1 MSVQSVLTGLPY
13 GGQTRNPFNY
23 VKVEQIGRDIATNW
37 LTAGEITQQL
47 NLFDDESQD
56 DFILSLDLA
65 TRMYIEDYLGMSIFP
80 VTYRVW
86 YGAESLTAT
95 PVSLDLPEV
104 SQNFAANLPPLTVN
118 SVGYYNSL
126 FPPVFVPVNPSQ
138 YYYDNSGNKIII
150 TSLPTDINTQMTAPI
165 VVQYTTVAN
174 PLAQYPV
181 IKQAGLLILTH
192 LYNNRS
198 DTTETKLK
206 TIPYGAQTLLRPY
219 KPLVM

>member
-23 VKVEQIGRDIATNW
+23 VKVEQIDRDVTTNW
-37 LTAGEITQQL
+37 LTADEVTNQL
-47 NLFDDESQD
+47 NLFDDQSQD
-56 DFILSLDLA
+56 SYVMGLDLA
-65 TRMYIEDYLGMSIFP
+65 TRMYIEDYLGLSIFP

-86 YGAESLTAT
+86 YGAESLTST

-104 SQNFAANLPPLTVN
+104 SQNISSNLSPITNV

-126 FPPVFVPVNPSQ
+126 FPPVLVSVDSSQ
-138 YYYDNSGNKIII
+138 FYYDNSGNKIVI

-165 VVQYTTVAN
+165 VVEYTTVAS
-174 PLAQYPV
+174 PLAAYPV

>member
-23 VKVEQIGRDIATNW
+23 VKVEQIGRDVSTGW
-37 LTAGEITQQL
+37 LTAEEITQQL
-47 NLFDDESQD
+47 NLFEDESQD
-56 DFILSLDLA
+56 AYILSLELA

-104 SQNFAANLPPLTVN
+104 SQNLYPSQPGVQIDA
-118 SVGYYNSL
+118 VGYYNSL
-126 FPPVFVPVNPSQ
+126 FPPVFVPVNPTQ
-138 YYYDNSGNKIII
+138 YYYDASGNKIII

-165 VVQYTTVAN
+165 IAEYTTAAN
-174 PLAQYPV
+174 PLASYPV

-206 TIPYGAQTLLRPY
+206 TIPYGAQVLLRNY

>member
-23 VKVEQIGRDIATNW
+23 VKVEQIGRDVTTNW
-37 LTAGEITQQL
+37 LTPDEVTNQL
-47 NLFDDESQD
+47 NLFDDQSQD
-56 DFILSLDLA
+56 SYVMGLDLA
-65 TRMYIEDYLGMSIFP
+65 TRMYIEDYLGLSIFP

-104 SQNFAANLPPLTVN
+104 SQNIAPNLAPITNV

-126 FPPVFVPVNPSQ
+126 FPPVFVTVDPSQ
-138 YYYDNSGNKIII
+138 YFYDNSGNKIII

-165 VVQYTTVAN
+165 VVQYTTVAS
-174 PLAQYPV
+174 PLAAYPV

>member
-23 VKVEQIGRDIATNW
+23 VKVEQIGRDVTTNW
-37 LTAGEITQQL
+37 LTTDEVTNQL
-47 NLFDDESQD
+47 NLFDDQSQD
-56 DFILSLDLA
+56 SYVMGLDLA
-65 TRMYIEDYLGMSIFP
+65 TRMYIEDYLGLSIFP

-104 SQNFAANLPPLTVN
+104 SQNLQPNLAPLTIG

-126 FPPVFVPVNPSQ
+126 FPPVFVPVDPSQ
-138 YYYDNSGNKIII
+138 YFYDNSGNKIII

-165 VVQYTTVAN
+165 VVQYTTVAS
-174 PLAQYPV
+174 PLAAYPV

-198 DTTETKLK
+198 DATETKLK

>member
-23 VKVEQIGRDIATNW
+23 VKVEQINRDVTTNW
-37 LTAGEITQQL
+37 LTPDEVTNQL
-47 NLFDDESQD
+47 NLFDDQSQD
-56 DFILSLDLA
+56 SYVMGLDLA
-65 TRMYIEDYLGMSIFP
+65 TRMYIEDYLGLSIFP

-104 SQNFAANLPPLTVN
+104 SQNIAPNLAPITNVSL
-118 SVGYYNSL
+118 GYYNSL
-126 FPPVFVPVNPSQ
+126 FPPAFVVVDPSQ
-138 YYYDNSGNKIII
+138 YFYDNSGNKIII

-165 VVQYTTVAN
+165 VVQYTTVAS
-174 PLAQYPV
+174 PLAAYPV

>member
-23 VKVEQIGRDIATNW
+23 VKVEQIGRDVTTNW
-37 LTAGEITQQL
+37 LTPDEVTNQL
-47 NLFDDESQD
+47 NLFDDQSQD
-56 DFILSLDLA
+56 SFVMGLDLA
-65 TRMYIEDYLGMSIFP
+65 TRMYIEDYLGLSIFP

-104 SQNFAANLPPLTVN
+104 SQNIASNLAPITNV

-126 FPPVFVPVNPSQ
+126 FPPVFVPVDPSQ
-138 YYYDNSGNKIII
+138 YYYDNSGNKIVI

-165 VVQYTTVAN
+165 VAQYTTVAS
-174 PLAQYPV
+174 PLAAYPV

>member
-23 VKVEQIGRDIATNW
+23 VKVEQIGRDVTTNW
-37 LTAGEITQQL
+37 LTPDEVTNQL
-47 NLFDDESQD
+47 NLFDDQSQD
-56 DFILSLDLA
+56 SFVMGLDLA
-65 TRMYIEDYLGMSIFP
+65 TRMYIEDYLGLSIFP

-104 SQNFAANLPPLTVN
+104 SQNLAPNLAPITNV

-126 FPPVFVPVNPSQ
+126 FPPVFVPVDPSQ
-138 YYYDNSGNKIII
+138 YFYDNSGNKIII

-165 VVQYTTVAN
+165 VAQYTTVAS
-174 PLAQYPV
+174 PLATYPV

>member
-23 VKVEQIGRDIATNW
+23 VKVEQIGRDVTTNW
-37 LTAGEITQQL
+37 LTPDEVTNQL
-47 NLFDDESQD
+47 NLFDDQSQD
-56 DFILSLDLA
+56 SYVMGLDLA
-65 TRMYIEDYLGMSIFP
+65 TRMHIEDYLGLSIFP

-104 SQNFAANLPPLTVN
+104 SQNIASNLAPITNV

-126 FPPVFVPVNPSQ
+126 FPPVFVPVDPSQ
-138 YYYDNSGNKIII
+138 YYYDNSGNKIVI

-165 VVQYTTVAN
+165 VVQYTTVAS
-174 PLAQYPV
+174 PLAAYPV

-206 TIPYGAQTLLRPY
+206 NIPYGAQTLLRPY

>member
-23 VKVEQIGRDIATNW
+23 VKVEQIGRDVTTNW
-37 LTAGEITQQL
+37 LTPDEVTNQL
-47 NLFDDESQD
+47 NLFDDQSQD
-56 DFILSLDLA
+56 SYVMGLDLA
-65 TRMYIEDYLGMSIFP
+65 TRMYIEDYLGLSIFP

-104 SQNFAANLPPLTVN
+104 SQNIAPNLAPITNV

-126 FPPVFVPVNPSQ
+126 FPPVFVPVDPSQ

-165 VVQYTTVAN
+165 VVQYTTVAS
-174 PLAQYPV
+174 PLAAYPV

-206 TIPYGAQTLLRPY
+206 TIPYGAQVLLRSY

>member
-23 VKVEQIGRDIATNW
+23 VKVEQIGRDVTTNW
-37 LTAGEITQQL
+37 LTTDDVTNQL
-47 NLFDDESQD
+47 NLFDDQSQD
-56 DFILSLDLA
+56 SYVMGLDLA
-65 TRMYIEDYLGMSIFP
+65 TRMYIEDYLGLSIFP

-104 SQNFAANLPPLTVN
+104 SQNLQPNLAPLTIG

-126 FPPVFVPVNPSQ
+126 FPPVFVPVDPSQ
-138 YYYDNSGNKIII
+138 YFYDNSGNKIII

-165 VVQYTTVAN
+165 VVQYTTVAS
-174 PLAQYPV
+174 PLAAYPV

-198 DTTETKLK
+198 DATETKLK